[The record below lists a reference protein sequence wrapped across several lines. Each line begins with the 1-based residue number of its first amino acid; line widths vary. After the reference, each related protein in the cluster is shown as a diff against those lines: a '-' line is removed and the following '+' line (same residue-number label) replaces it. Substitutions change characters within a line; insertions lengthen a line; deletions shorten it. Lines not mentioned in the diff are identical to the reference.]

1 MRPMDARIIWGILL
15 IAIGLIFLLQTLGLL
30 SGGIALL
37 WALLLGGA
45 GIISLYIF
53 LLQRA
58 NWWALI
64 PGITLLSLAVLIT
77 LDQLAPSSSDT
88 YGGTIL
94 LGGIG
99 LSFWMV
105 YVSNPSHWWAI
116 IPAGTMTSLAVVALL
131 DELLL
136 QAETGGVFL
145 IGLGLTFGLL
155 ATLPPRQRQMRWAFI
170 PAAVLLLI
178 GFLTTSGLEALFGM
192 IWPVFL
198 ILAGIYLMVRTLRA
212 SR

>member
-1 MRPMDARIIWGILL
+1 MDARIIWGILL
-15 IAIGLIFLLQTLGLL
+15 IAIGLMFLLQTLGLL

-45 GIISLYIF
+45 GFISLYIF

-77 LDQLAPSSSDT
+77 LDQLAPTSSDIF
-88 YGGTIL
+88 GGTIL

-131 DELLL
+131 DELLP

-155 ATLPPRQRQMRWAFI
+155 AILPPQQRQMRWAFI

-178 GFLTTSGLEALFGM
+178 GIFTTSGLEALFGM